1 MNLKHA
7 LLTGIALLLG
17 FLFYPRST
25 TKYSIN
31 QPLISPARTLD
42 SEPLRLTEL
51 VRSNPPYSTFDLGY
65 IYKIDTAQVVFDNP
79 EDSGPR
85 QFDILVKNQL
95 SLSLIHI

>member
-25 TKYSIN
+25 TNYSID
-31 QPLISPARTLD
+31 QSLISPARTLD

-51 VRSNPPYSTFDLGY
+51 VRIP
-65 IYKIDTAQVVFDNP
+65 IDP
-79 EDSGPR
+79 
-85 QFDILVKNQL
+85 
-95 SLSLIHI
+95 